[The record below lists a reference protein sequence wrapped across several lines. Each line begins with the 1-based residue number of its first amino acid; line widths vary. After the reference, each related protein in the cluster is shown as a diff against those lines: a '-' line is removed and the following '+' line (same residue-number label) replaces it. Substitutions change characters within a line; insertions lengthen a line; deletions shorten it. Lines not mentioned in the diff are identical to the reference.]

1 VKPWVC
7 FQNHQSPGGAKE
19 PLFSAAIPSPKP
31 KKLMETRPD
40 QPNDLEEL
48 LTLNPKK
55 YSFWTDMQLNGWL
68 ATSMMAIVVG
78 DLWLFNH
85 EDCPFFL
92 RVIIALVPPA
102 MWLLWIR
109 NVAQWMRGLDELQRR
124 IALEAHVFAI
134 ISAFFV
140 IATLRHLKHEG
151 ILKVIFRSSHSFL
164 GKLALGFNLGG
175 NITEYDCL
183 FPLSVMLFISF
194 LILGYKIFNRRY
206 K

>member
-1 VKPWVC
+1 M
-7 FQNHQSPGGAKE
+7 FQKTIKAPEGRKDPSFLPQFHHQTQ
-19 PLFSAAIPSPKP
+19 
-31 KKLMETRPD
+31 KKFMKTHSN

-55 YSFWTDMQLNGWL
+55 YSFWTDMQLSGWL
-68 ATSMMAIVVG
+68 TASMLAIVAG

-92 RVIIALVPPA
+92 RVIIAMAPPA

-109 NVAQWMRGLDELQRR
+109 NVAQWIRGLDELQRR
-124 IALEAHVFAI
+124 IALEAHLFAI
-134 ISAFFV
+134 ISACFV

-175 NITEYDCL
+175 NITEYDGL
-183 FPLSVMLFISF
+183 FPLSVMLFITF